1 MMKIKQTIL
10 ALIALITLGMPCAHS
25 AGHHAHADS
34 SADGI
39 CNSICRGC
47 SHEEPCV
54 KDSSV
59 MVPPLAVT
67 DLPAPQLPVIS
78 VLKPVCAVFT
88 APRLPNAE
96 FRHLLTV
103 QLLI

>member
-1 MMKIKQTIL
+1 
-10 ALIALITLGMPCAHS
+10 
-25 AGHHAHADS
+25 
-34 SADGI
+34 
-39 CNSICRGC
+39 
-47 SHEEPCV
+47 
-54 KDSSV
+54 

-78 VLKPVCAVFT
+78 VLKPVCAVFA